1 MVTFR
6 ILFSV
11 AAESSSYTYKPKQ
24 NGDGGS
30 RVSAKVIHQP
40 PAARLLPGKYSRPVP
55 SLQGSELSKAVV
67 QALNF
72 RTPGPHLL
80 DVHLMPL
87 MNTSSQITLVILK
100 LVRGDSSQITP
111 SASVLV
117 RQENETHF
125 IDRSVRNRNL
135 AAPGRDSL
143 PDD

>member
-1 MVTFR
+1 
-6 ILFSV
+6 
-11 AAESSSYTYKPKQ
+11 
-24 NGDGGS
+24 
-30 RVSAKVIHQP
+30 
-40 PAARLLPGKYSRPVP
+40 
-55 SLQGSELSKAVV
+55 
-67 QALNF
+67 
-72 RTPGPHLL
+72 
-80 DVHLMPL
+80 MPL

-135 AAPGRDSL
+135 AATGRDSL